1 MGETHVLPETV
12 SGNHQEVR
20 VVTAPGDC
28 IFVPPYVPH
37 REENPTLRR
46 RSWSTLKSCMRFHT
60 ARTD

>member
-28 IFVPPYVPH
+28 IFVPPHVPH
-37 REENPTLRR
+37 REENLDTQEVIVVN
-46 RSWSTLKSCMRFHT
+46 LKELYALSGS
-60 ARTD
+60 AD

>member
-37 REENPTLRR
+37 REENPDTQEAIVVN
-46 RSWSTLKSCMRFHT
+46 LKELYALSGS
-60 ARTD
+60 AD